1 MYVQNWEPAEPLF
14 LNMTVI
20 CALSVTALIIKTLS
34 TATSIIW
41 SLLSQIRGL
50 KVKAHSLVPV
60 CFVSLKNPLD
70 SAMDLLPVWRTGL
83 TGSESGTQSGRW
95 KTFTNRYL
103 GHCVR
108 LSSGFT
114 EQKTENSCNSFVLI

>member
-1 MYVQNWEPAEPLF
+1 MLVSVCTKLVA

-50 KVKAHSLVPV
+50 KVKACSLVQV

-83 TGSESGTQSGRW
+83 TGSESGTQRGRW

-103 GHCVR
+103 GRCVR
-108 LSSGFT
+108 LSSGLT
-114 EQKTENSCNSFVLI
+114 EQKTDRKIAATASS

>member
-1 MYVQNWEPAEPLF
+1 
-14 LNMTVI
+14 MTVI

-50 KVKAHSLVPV
+50 KVKACSLVQV

-83 TGSESGTQSGRW
+83 TGSESGTQR
-95 KTFTNRYL
+95 
-103 GHCVR
+103 
-108 LSSGFT
+108 
-114 EQKTENSCNSFVLI
+114 QMENFH